1 MKCKWH
7 GGGNAKAAKGGTMVF
22 RAVVGARPDLRT
34 AQQNYVNMR
43 KHRDLNRGD
52 SLHTTTRAA
61 ARERDTLNTREAF
74 TFSSF
79 VVRCMCYA
87 HLHRRPLLMVAIARS
102 EP

>member
-1 MKCKWH
+1 MLQWSFAQWC
-7 GGGNAKAAKGGTMVF
+7 VL
-22 RAVVGARPDLRT
+22 DLT
-34 AQQNYVNMR
+34 SAPLSKITSTCANIAIST
-43 KHRDLNRGD
+43 GD
-52 SLHTTTRAA
+52 SLDTTTRAA

-87 HLHRRPLLMVAIARS
+87 HLHRRPLSMVAIARS